1 MLEFFEFRTW
11 EATLLI
17 LAVFVVWGLLR
28 ERARRKRLRVV
39 RGDTQRIA
47 KHLLLRSSIQPRHTP
62 SGQSPSHNGNWAAA
76 GSYDINPVLPLSGDP
91 ADTDD
96 RYIVAA
102 LGMEESRQDFY
113 RQAWE
118 ASHNNEYMAMKPGS
132 W

>member
-1 MLEFFEFRTW
+1 MLEFLEFHTW
-11 EATLLI
+11 EATLLVLVI
-17 LAVFVVWGLLR
+17 FVMWGLLR
-28 ERARRKRLRVV
+28 ERARRKRVRQV

-47 KHLLLRSSIQPRHTP
+47 KQLLIRSAIQPNHTP
-62 SGQSPSHNGNWAAA
+62 SGQMSSNGNWAAA
-76 GSYDINPVLPLSGDP
+76 GEYDIHPILPLSHDP
-91 ADTDD
+91 AETND
-96 RYIVAA
+96 RYVVAA